1 MIVINY
7 VYILDSMPNLSKLKL
22 HLAGKLV
29 PALVVVIVL
38 MAFALGAMWGKLQ
51 GVNGTVV
58 PTNQARPAQAAVV
71 GKYKS
76 FDEAI
81 KDVAK
86 QAGVKDSSKL
96 VTCMNSGEKKSVVD
110 ADEAEGA
117 GFGVSGTP
125 GFFVNGRF
133 VGGAFP
139 YEVFKELIDKELEG
153 KGSSV
158 SKNYSQSI
166 QGYVTQGSIILIPK
180 QVSVG
185 KASTRGSGK
194 VILVEYSDFQC
205 PFCSR
210 VFPTVQKI
218 LSDYDGKV
226 LLAYKH
232 FPLTSIHPHAQKA
245 AEASECARDQDKFWE
260 FHDKLFETQSDW
272 ANL

>member
-1 MIVINY
+1 MIIVDY
-7 VYILDSMPNLSKLKL
+7 LYILDGMSNLPKFKLK
-22 HLAGKLV
+22 LAGKLV
-29 PALVVVIVL
+29 PALIVVIIL

-51 GVNGTVV
+51 GVNGTVA
-58 PTNQARPAQAAVV
+58 PANQAGPVQPAAV

-81 KDVAK
+81 RDISK
-86 QAGVKDSSKL
+86 QAGVKDINKL
-96 VTCMNSGEKKSVVD
+96 LTCMSSGEKKSLVD
-110 ADEAEGA
+110 ADASEGSKV
-117 GFGVSGTP
+117 GVSGTP

-153 KGSSV
+153 KSSSV
-158 SKNYSQSI
+158 SENYSQTI
-166 QGYVTQGSIILIPK
+166 QGYVTQGSIVLLPK

-185 KASTRGSGK
+185 KASTRGNGQI
-194 VILVEYSDFQC
+194 ILVEYSDFQC

-218 LSDYDGKV
+218 LNDYDGKV

-232 FPLTSIHPHAQKA
+232 FPLTSIHPHAQKV